1 MIHHQ
6 FILFSHSYFINIQ
19 YSVMNIPSQKVSTL
33 VKKFQK
39 NPHSPV
45 PILKKI
51 TKQVNAILYQDGIFE
66 EWGGERGVATLIP
79 NHAGFKLSTCLF
91 IQCEPARL
99 GTQQLRYVPPT
110 LPLLQHHVL

>member
-51 TKQVNAILYQDGIFE
+51 TKQKSTPYFTRMGFLRSGEVREESPHLFQTMQDSSLA
-66 EWGGERGVATLIP
+66 RA
-79 NHAGFKLSTCLF
+79 CLF
-91 IQCEPARL
+91 N
-99 GTQQLRYVPPT
+99 VN
-110 LPLLQHHVL
+110 LQDLVHSN